1 MKTKPTRS
9 DIKVNTENR
18 YDRNDRIFISL
29 SLFNFPTRAKAPI
42 SNYINGFFKVLIR
55 EDFAQHSETIFK
67 TRVVTEISSN
77 F

>member
-18 YDRNDRIFISL
+18 CDRNDRIFISL
-29 SLFNFPTRAKAPI
+29 SLFNFPTHAKAPI

-55 EDFAQHSETIFK
+55 EDFA
-67 TRVVTEISSN
+67 
-77 F
+77 